1 MRLQGNLRADLRKES
16 ESGRGGGNHGE
27 QEGGGGGHGEYRIK
41 QEKERDCENKR
52 TREVFSFYDRQV
64 RGDFS
69 CLPVHDSVGD
79 AVFVPVGQE
88 PDRKHGAGRF
98 GTAVPQDTLR
108 VTGSHCP
115 SAGKDLGLCPVNDV
129 FSNERKRIAFISVRR
144 YIRRIRIKTAEEGW
158 RKVLCPVCVKGGDGL
173 TQAVI
178 QRGRRIEGDTIIG
191 GVHIA
196 VKGIMLCDNI
206 IPMPRGS

>member
-1 MRLQGNLRADLRKES
+1 MRFQGNLRADLRKES
-16 ESGRGGGNHGE
+16 ESGRGGGNHGK

-41 QEKERDCENKR
+41 QEKERDSENKR
-52 TREVFSFYDRQV
+52 TREVFSFHDRQV

-69 CLPVHDSVGD
+69 RLSVHDSVGD

-88 PDRKHGAGRF
+88 PDGKHCAGGF

-108 VTGSHCP
+108 VRGSHGP
-115 SAGKDLGLCPVNDV
+115 SAWKDLGLCPVNDV